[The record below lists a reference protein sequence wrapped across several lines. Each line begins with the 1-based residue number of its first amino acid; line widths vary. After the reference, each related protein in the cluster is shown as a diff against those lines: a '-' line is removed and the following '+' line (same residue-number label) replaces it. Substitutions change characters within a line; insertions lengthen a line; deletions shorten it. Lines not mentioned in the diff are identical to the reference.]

1 MERKPEQGVFDMN
14 RTDRKS
20 NGETRQIR
28 CILRGGLMAL
38 LGSTLLLFLS
48 SVLILRGCFSLSF
61 APKLALASCALS
73 GFFSALFTVKRVA
86 GKAMTISFSV
96 GLIQCLSL
104 LLLGLFLLEDLAP
117 GLDQFPMAAT
127 CLCSAGLA
135 GLLRKRGK
143 KKRRS

>member
-1 MERKPEQGVFDMN
+1 MN

-104 LLLGLFLLEDLAP
+104 LLLEDLAP